1 MKQPIVAPRNSVRCA
16 KSMGTVQPKGD
27 TRQTTAALST
37 LIVPFILWPIVF
49 NRILTDFWLGLAIAT
64 AILLLLSVRINRG
77 LDLRAGLR
85 WLILGAVSG
94 VILYGGF
101 YAGFQ
106 ATKGIAAFSGGV
118 TSVYDLKTNRSLLII
133 AALLVFPIGPGEET
147 YWRGLIQ
154 RKLQASGQ
162 RYAWVLQAIPY
173 TLIHL
178 FTLNPP
184 LLLTALIG
192 GLAWGY
198 LYKLSGSITP
208 SILSH
213 VVFDLLI
220 FVVLPFS

>member
-1 MKQPIVAPRNSVRCA
+1 MEINATSRHKIMV
-16 KSMGTVQPKGD
+16 
-27 TRQTTAALST
+27 LST
-37 LIVPFILWPIVF
+37 LIIPCALWPIVF
-49 NRILTDFWLGLAIAT
+49 DQILTDFWTGLAIAT
-64 AILLLLSVRINRG
+64 AILLLLSILINRG
-77 LDLRAGLR
+77 LDPHAGML
-85 WLILGAVSG
+85 WLILGALSG
-94 VILYGGF
+94 VIMYGGF
-101 YAGFQ
+101 YVGFQ
-106 ATKGIAAFSGGV
+106 ATRGIATFTGGIS
-118 TSVYDLKTNRSLLII
+118 SVYQLKTNHPLFFI
-133 AALLVFPIGPGEET
+133 ATLLVFPIGPGEEI

-154 RKLQASGQ
+154 RSLQGSGQ

-184 LLLTALIG
+184 LLVTAVIG

-220 FVVLPFS
+220 FVILPFS